1 MKSKNNNRGFGLLF
15 FIVFA
20 LIGIWPLKNSG
31 NINLYF
37 ITIATIFLVLGGL
50 DSSFLTPLKKVWI
63 KFGDLLGKIIAPLV
77 MSLVYFF
84 ILTPISLI
92 VRIFGKD
99 LLNIKFNKK
108 LETYWINRKKN
119 LGSMNKQF

>member
-20 LIGIWPLKNSG
+20 LMGIWPLKNSG

-99 LLNIKFNKK
+99 LLNMRFSKNKS
-108 LETYWINRKKN
+108 YWITRKKD
-119 LGSMNKQF
+119 LGPMDKQF

>member
-50 DSSFLTPLKKVWI
+50 DSSLLTPLKKVFMEELEAALI
-63 KFGDLLGKIIAPLV
+63 GKYLIQI
-77 MSLVYFF
+77 Y
-84 ILTPISLI
+84 SLI
-92 VRIFGKD
+92 KR
-99 LLNIKFNKK
+99 
-108 LETYWINRKKN
+108 
-119 LGSMNKQF
+119 